1 MTIKVTIENGEDS
14 FDVQLEGTLELQN
27 DGIGSYEYWGQKCYD
42 RGEDYYILEETPTW
56 NHSLYSFEQ
65 NWIIA
70 IHIFYNFLSIEKQ
83 FCDLEL
89 SFAND
94 F

>member
-1 MTIKVTIENGEDS
+1 MYLSQEIEIGEQVIEVTLEGELETINPSFGHEFGLEEIEP
-14 FDVQLEGTLELQN
+14 FQQLEAF
-27 DGIGSYEYWGQKCYD
+27 
-42 RGEDYYILEETPTW
+42 PTW
-56 NHSLYSFEQ
+56 NHDLYSFEQ

-94 F
+94 Y

>member
-1 MTIKVTIENGEDS
+1 MYLTITIENGEDS
-14 FDVQLEGTLELQN
+14 FDVQLDGTLEKQN

-42 RGEDYYILEETPTW
+42 RGEDYYILEDFPTW
-56 NHSLYSFEQ
+56 DKSLYSFEQ

-70 IHIFYNFLSIEKQ
+70 IYIFYNFLSIEKS

-89 SFAND
+89 SIAND
-94 F
+94 Y